1 MLVFKENQETDISA
15 IELNASENYL
25 YVLDTSELA
34 FLDEMPDMKARITE
48 GFNPDDC
55 ASKYECYDGHDMFYI
70 NIPPELRDEKSFRF
84 MGVYISAN
92 VVLCV
97 YEDWENHPYLLEVV
111 RQSMGKGMSAKKV
124 ILSVVDDITRD
135 DFSVLGDIEDRIEEI
150 EELVTRDEVVS
161 GVEEISAQ
169 RRKIQPMKR
178 FFEHLIDALEDLHE
192 NENGFFMDTDLK
204 YASRIYGRVDRLYRN
219 VLNLRDYITQVREAY
234 QSQIDIGL
242 NNVMKTFTVIT
253 AIFLPLTLLAGWY
266 GMNLIMP
273 EFDWRYGY
281 FFVISLSIL
290 IIAVCLI
297 IFKKKKW
304 Y

>member
-1 MLVFKENQETDISA
+1 MLVFKENQEISLET
-15 IELNASENYL
+15 IEISGSENYL
-25 YVLDTSELA
+25 YVLDTTELA
-34 FLDEMPDMKARITE
+34 LLDNVPDIKAKIAD

-70 NIPPELRDEKSFRF
+70 NIPPELRDANSFRF

-92 VVLCV
+92 IVLCV
-97 YEDWENHPYLLEVV
+97 YEEWDNQPYLLNVI
-111 RQSMGKGMSAKKV
+111 RQGISKGMSAKKV
-124 ILSVVDDITRD
+124 ILAVIDDMTRD
-135 DFSVLGDIEDRIEEI
+135 DFSVLGVIEDKIEDIEDMVSRN
-150 EELVTRDEVVS
+150 EVAS
-161 GVEEISAQ
+161 GVEEIAVQ
-169 RRKIQPMKR
+169 RQKILPMKR

-192 NENGFFMDTDLK
+192 NENGFFLDSDLK
-204 YASRIYGRVDRLYRN
+204 YAARINGRLDRLYRN

-281 FFVISLSIL
+281 FFVIALSIF
-290 IIAVCLI
+290 IIAFCLI